1 MLKDNQL
8 KNVYC
13 IYVILLFLIIP
24 TASKYVFTLGRSIT
38 APRGKRVIRCRRG
51 RRGFGPRPSHVGGK
65 SAKTWQNNVCVC
77 RLDYLHSYPTFLL
90 LSPRLPSSLSLSPLD
105 NYPTNC
111 RRERY
116 GSYRWGKLGRRNVR
130 RAETDRLSAT
140 TLAAQTL
147 SFVALTVC
155 SPGSILALPAF
166 PRSLRGSAGIKMPLV
181 ESIPE
186 I

>member
-8 KNVYC
+8 KKILYIC
-13 IYVILLFLIIP
+13 YTVIPHYSNSVQIRFHTRP
-24 TASKYVFTLGRSIT
+24 EHYSASRETCYQM
-38 APRGKRVIRCRRG
+38 
-51 RRGFGPRPSHVGGK
+51 PSPSRVGGK
-65 SAKTWQNNVCVC
+65 SAKTRQNNVCVC

-90 LSPRLPSSLSLSPLD
+90 LSPLLHPSLSLSPLD